1 MLADRT
7 TNRCGRPSAG
17 LRLRVFY
24 SARYAAITCARKMPA
39 LNKTRIPT
47 NSTIELTV
55 WPGPTGI

>member
-24 SARYAAITCARKMPA
+24 SARYAAITCARKMLA

-47 NSTIELTV
+47 PNATIELTM
-55 WPGPTGI
+55 WPGPT